1 MTRLNAL
8 AGNDVNLEYRLPNG
22 CLVKFL
28 DDGKTYLGNQLKSEL
43 GVECY
48 YGIVADMDF
57 IMVGTYE
64 AYGSNP
70 ELVVY
75 KKR

>member
-1 MTRLNAL
+1 MC
-8 AGNDVNLEYRLPNG
+8 VPNMVG
-22 CLVKFL
+22 YWKRY
-28 DDGKTYLGNQLKSEL
+28 DGKTYLGNQLKSEL

-48 YGIVADMDF
+48 QGIIADMDF
-57 IMVGTYE
+57 IMVSTYG
-64 AYGSNP
+64 ADGSNP